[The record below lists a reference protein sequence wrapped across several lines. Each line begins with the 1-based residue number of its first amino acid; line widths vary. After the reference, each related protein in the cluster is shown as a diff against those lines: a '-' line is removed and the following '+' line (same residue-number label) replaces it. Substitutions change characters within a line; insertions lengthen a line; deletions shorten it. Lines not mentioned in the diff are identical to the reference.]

1 MFWFFSGNNL
11 WTLPKAVFCSLSSLN
26 NLDLSGNFIQDVSDL
41 GFASSQL
48 NSCRIPLRNLDLSHN
63 SLSTLASKA
72 FGQLKKLEWLN
83 LASNSLNV
91 MDDNAL
97 GNLHSLLHL
106 NMAHNR
112 FVALPSDLFHEA
124 KYLQVCII
132 HECHIPNVSVSTV
145 VELQATEVFI
155 YLL

>member
-1 MFWFFSGNNL
+1 MPFQIGFIFARL
-11 WTLPKAVFCSLSSLN
+11 KKIPFLP
-26 NLDLSGNFIQDVSDL
+26 
-41 GFASSQL
+41 
-48 NSCRIPLRNLDLSHN
+48 
-63 SLSTLASKA
+63 KA

-124 KYLQVCII
+124 KYLQVFTTSISI
-132 HECHIPNVSVSTV
+132 LLNHILNT
-145 VELQATEVFI
+145 
-155 YLL
+155 YLFFCNI

>member
-1 MFWFFSGNNL
+1 M
-11 WTLPKAVFCSLSSLN
+11 
-26 NLDLSGNFIQDVSDL
+26 
-41 GFASSQL
+41 
-48 NSCRIPLRNLDLSHN
+48 
-63 SLSTLASKA
+63 
-72 FGQLKKLEWLN
+72 KKLEWLN

-124 KYLQVCII
+124 KYLQVFTTYIYFYFDKLYLKYLCIYI
-132 HECHIPNVSVSTV
+132 FCSIDLGLDSLSHSDVSDEKNWRKKAEQFV
-145 VELQATEVFI
+145 I
-155 YLL
+155 YLQSYTKIAIALDNLAKLVFWLILTFNNWRFC

>member
-1 MFWFFSGNNL
+1 MSDSFIDWFLTVMCKTTLKKWKSPWTFWLGLKKHCDFILKDNTSLFD
-11 WTLPKAVFCSLSSLN
+11 PKFYNCVYSY
-26 NLDLSGNFIQDVSDL
+26 
-41 GFASSQL
+41 
-48 NSCRIPLRNLDLSHN
+48 
-63 SLSTLASKA
+63 SKA

-124 KYLQVCII
+124 KYLQVWII
-132 HECHIPNVSVSTV
+132 YKCHILHNVLMLGWSQCRGKTDSDTKPI
-145 VELQATEVFI
+145 QNI
-155 YLL
+155 

>member
-1 MFWFFSGNNL
+1 M
-11 WTLPKAVFCSLSSLN
+11 
-26 NLDLSGNFIQDVSDL
+26 
-41 GFASSQL
+41 
-48 NSCRIPLRNLDLSHN
+48 
-63 SLSTLASKA
+63 
-72 FGQLKKLEWLN
+72 KKLEWLN

-124 KYLQVCII
+124 KYLQVFTTYIYFYFDKLYLKY
-132 HECHIPNVSVSTV
+132 EFFYRANPLRSTTGV
-145 VELQATEVFI
+145 TLHTQHTVEQREQKG
-155 YLL
+155 